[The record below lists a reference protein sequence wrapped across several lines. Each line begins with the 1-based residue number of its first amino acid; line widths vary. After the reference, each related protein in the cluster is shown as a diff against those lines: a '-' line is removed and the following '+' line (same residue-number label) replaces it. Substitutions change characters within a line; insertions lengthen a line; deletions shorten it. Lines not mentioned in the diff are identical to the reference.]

1 MKKLLFVLCLLLSA
15 TISFAHVQQLCS
27 IIDLEVRKYDPTGA
41 LEQPEPGTTAMMS
54 TIYITSN
61 TTYNTNMTIGS
72 DIVVTNGATLTITS
86 VVTLSGG
93 ASISAYSGA
102 SIIIDGGTVQNAV
115 IHLNSGSSF
124 SITNGGTISLLTG
137 ETFEVPAGAVLEFD
151 NGIIN

>member
-1 MKKLLFVLCLLLSA
+1 MKKIRTRLFFAILCLFCLA
-15 TISFAHVQQLCS
+15 NQ
-27 IIDLEVRKYDPTGA
+27 TGA
-41 LEQPEPGTTAMMS
+41 ATQYESVASPNTPEPRTMAMMS